1 MRCRWFDHSQSYYV
15 TREDE
20 EEDAEMIGDAPPT
33 LLPSAGGWLL
43 TELSSNIPERFVPP
57 GREAKVGYGS
67 QQRGHPLALG
77 EPSCLTTVSLATGP
91 SCSGFCSTRVPIS
104 NDLLLPSCAAP
115 SMRTGRSGRAG
126 ADLPLDSQT
135 LGYSWH
141 TVGT

>member
-1 MRCRWFDHSQSYYV
+1 M

-20 EEDAEMIGDAPPT
+20 EEDAEMIGEAPPT

-77 EPSCLTTVSLATGP
+77 EPSCLTTVSQLQDPLALV
-91 SCSGFCSTRVPIS
+91 SAAHVPPAENITIWLS
-104 NDLLLPSCAAP
+104 VQLPP
-115 SMRTGRSGRAG
+115 
-126 ADLPLDSQT
+126 
-135 LGYSWH
+135 
-141 TVGT
+141 